1 MADQYQQIGEA
12 FVKHYYSTFDA
23 NRANLGSLYQSNSM
37 LSFEGQTFMGVESIV
52 QKLVGLPFQRV
63 QHQVTS
69 YDAQPVVAAQPNS
82 ILVLVS
88 GHLLVDEENNPMKFS
103 QIFHLLP
110 NAGGNGYFVH
120 NDMFR
125 LNLA

>member
-12 FVKHYYSTFDA
+12 FVKHYYSTFDT
-23 NRANLGSLYQSNSM
+23 NRANLGGLYQQNSM

-52 QKLVGLPFQRV
+52 QKLVSLPFQRV
-63 QHQVTS
+63 RHEVTS
-69 YDAQPVVAAQPNS
+69 YDAQPVVASQPNS

-110 NAGGNGYFVH
+110 SAGGNGYFVH